1 MKISFK
7 KTFLAFVALVMALL
21 IYIPFGVEKAKAATA
36 LDYIEDFTVYVTPL
50 DDATLNMRYVIKWRV
65 LNSTDEGPLEWVKIG
80 IPNRFVDKLSAGGDV
95 KKVKYYSDGG
105 AFIRADLKRNFYSG
119 ETADIEFSF
128 HLSRMFTLARSDG
141 GETVEFGFYP
151 GWFDEI
157 EVGKV
162 TVNWR
167 KLQSSDVVYTDGTDS
182 GDYYSWTKENLAFG
196 EKMPPCKIK
205 YTRASFPHMNPE
217 KSYSSSYMRFI
228 DVLPIILFCIIF
240 IGIIATIIVIPYFRN
255 NGYAAYRGF
264 YGGVYTPVRRFFWFI
279 PHRGV
284 NRKGKKYKN
293 PIESGGT
300 HHGGGSSGGGCACA
314 CACACAGG
322 GRAGCARKDF
332 YSPNTDEFVKVFNDE
347 KKRAILTTRNR
358 ENISDENKYKSEK

>member
-1 MKISFK
+1 MKKSLKKSFCV
-7 KTFLAFVALVMALL
+7 FAALL
-21 IYIPFGVEKAKAATA
+21 ISILICVPFGAVKAKAATE

-50 DDATLNMRYVIKWRV
+50 DDATLNMCYVIKWRV
-65 LNSTDEGPLEWVKIG
+65 LNSTSDGPLEWVKIG

-105 AFIRADLKRNFYSG
+105 AFMRADLKRNFYRG
-119 ETADIEFSF
+119 ETANIEFSF
-128 HLSRMFTLARSDG
+128 HLSRMFTLKQSND

-157 EVGKV
+157 RVGKV
-162 TVNWR
+162 TVNWQ
-167 KLQSSDVVYTDGTDS
+167 KLQSSDVVYTDGADS
-182 GDYYSWTKENLAFG
+182 GDYYSWTAENLACG

-205 YTRASFPHMNPE
+205 YTRASFPEMNPK

-228 DVLPIILFCIIF
+228 DVLPIMLFCIGF
-240 IGIIATIIVIPYFRN
+240 VGIIAVIIAIPYFRN

-284 NRKGKKYKN
+284 NRKGKKYDL
-293 PIESGGT
+293 PVDSDGFHHGG
-300 HHGGGSSGGGCACA
+300 GGGSSGGGCACA

-322 GRAGCARKDF
+322 GRAGCSRKDF
-332 YSPNTDEFVKVFNDE
+332 YSPNADEFVKVLKREE
-347 KKRAILTTRNR
+347 KQNKTENKKSGG
-358 ENISDENKYKSEK
+358 NISDEK